1 MVVQDQQ
8 LMFILDIFCYIY
20 YGFRFKISTF
30 SGYKIQ
36 GIICPEFLYC
46 YFYSMKF
53 DICVGN
59 PPYQGQGGSQSQIY
73 PVFYLWA
80 RKNCDQMSMIFPSA
94 WQDPKSGN
102 GLKSMNT
109 PEIKY
114 DKQIVSIDNLSDTFK
129 NISGA
134 KNTNIVY
141 WKNGYDNGLNG
152 EQLIYING
160 ENPVKTRL
168 KIESDEIKKPDEIVK
183 LAEIVTAKDGFKSM
197 TNIISSWN
205 PYNLTTYKKLID
217 KGTFT
222 NKEGVYDS
230 EGDDLTKVYCV
241 IKKRCEKY
249 IDTNIVS
256 INDDKRFNKYK
267 IIFSQTWGN
276 YGGKYLGGSYSP
288 IIIALPGEICNDA
301 YIECGCCDT
310 FDEVKK
316 LAKYM
321 ISRFAR
327 GVIINDKYGITSTK
341 DYWKSV
347 PIQDY
352 SEDFWNS
359 DNIDDID
366 EGLFNK
372 YNVPEDIRKFVRENI
387 QPKTK
392 DDILGYDGKDIDF
405 SKVKEEEIEP
415 EDSSPSGSEPSK
427 TVLDN

>member
-1 MVVQDQQ
+1 
-8 LMFILDIFCYIY
+8 
-20 YGFRFKISTF
+20 
-30 SGYKIQ
+30 
-36 GIICPEFLYC
+36 
-46 YFYSMKF
+46 
-53 DICVGN
+53 
-59 PPYQGQGGSQSQIY
+59 
-73 PVFYLWA
+73 
-80 RKNCDQMSMIFPSA
+80 MSMIFPSA

-321 ISRFAR
+321 VSRFVR

-392 DDILGYDGKDIDF
+392 NDILGYDGKEIDF
-405 SKVKEEEIEP
+405 SKVKEEEIEEP
-415 EDSSPSGSEPSK
+415 DLPSSGSEED
-427 TVLDN
+427 DN